1 MWFRT
6 LPRFDRDLMM
16 MDYRMMMVKAEKEL
30 SKISK
35 ITVGFSPENFGLQFR
50 LERKFEK
57 QCLNQH
63 QH

>member
-1 MWFRT
+1 
-6 LPRFDRDLMM
+6 
-16 MDYRMMMVKAEKEL
+16 MMMVKAEKEL

-57 QCLNQH
+57 QCLNQ
-63 QH
+63 